1 LSSWAPRRKKQKT
14 LSGNGS
20 GPVLR
25 PKKGFEGAGSRAANL
40 ASGDLGRAMGVFLFV
55 KNIVVYVI
63 KSGLA
68 SAHEYVFHKIP
79 QVVADRI
86 HAEAGCAPGF
96 KTKT

>member
-1 LSSWAPRRKKQKT
+1 
-14 LSGNGS
+14 
-20 GPVLR
+20 
-25 PKKGFEGAGSRAANL
+25 
-40 ASGDLGRAMGVFLFV
+40 MGVFLFV